1 MSPAS
6 ISLIPCLIVFGLT
19 FASLATAA
27 RFQRSLASIA
37 RYCLHC
43 FSLRL
48 ILICSYCCSFE
59 SLSMPP
65 SFADFSLMLQVI
77 IGRALR
83 GIQVEEGKIGS
94 TESYVIPQFFYK
106 FPPLVYEVKMGIE
119 W

>member
-83 GIQVEEGKIGS
+83 
-94 TESYVIPQFFYK
+94 
-106 FPPLVYEVKMGIE
+106 EVMYHYLALLEKEACVLYPSMLSE
-119 W
+119 

>member
-77 IGRALR
+77 IGRALSQYHGCLDHYTPWLIR
-83 GIQVEEGKIGS
+83 TS
-94 TESYVIPQFFYK
+94 T
-106 FPPLVYEVKMGIE
+106 
-119 W
+119 

>member
-77 IGRALR
+77 IGRALSQWFSPRHTTNRNRVSSLSFLSR
-83 GIQVEEGKIGS
+83 GY
-94 TESYVIPQFFYK
+94 TFF
-106 FPPLVYEVKMGIE
+106 FFTLL
-119 W
+119 